1 MGLSYR
7 ALWRGVSVRLRDF
20 NSSIVIGI
28 ICLLISTAGIVRG
41 NAAISEP
48 GMPVHPHAWQI
59 YLAAA
64 AIMLFNGFL
73 SVRLSR
79 RAEERKKQDE
89 TDTSP
94 RGKGETA
101 NGKG

>member
-1 MGLSYR
+1 M
-7 ALWRGVSVRLRDF
+7 RLRDF
-20 NSSIVIGI
+20 NSSIIIGI
-28 ICLLISTAGIVRG
+28 ICLLISMAGIVRG

-79 RAEERKKQDE
+79 KAEERKKLDE
-89 TDTSP
+89 PDAAP

-101 NGKG
+101 DGKG